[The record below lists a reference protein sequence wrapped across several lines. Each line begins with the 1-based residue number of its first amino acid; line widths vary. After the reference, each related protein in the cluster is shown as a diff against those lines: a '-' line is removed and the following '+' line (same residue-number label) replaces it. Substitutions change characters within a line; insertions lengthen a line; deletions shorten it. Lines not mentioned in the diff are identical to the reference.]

1 MVDLDIRLSVAGDL
15 AVDVEAE
22 GAAADFDMVL
32 GYNMGGGGGAD
43 LQTKSVTYTPTT
55 AEQTDSVHADLGYD
69 GLSRV
74 NVTVGAMPAG
84 TAGTPTAA
92 KGAVSGHSVAV
103 TPSVT
108 NSAGYIAGGT
118 ETGAPVTVS
127 AAELVDGTLS
137 ITANGPYDVTNY
149 AGATVSVS
157 APTPA
162 LQSKTATPTEQQQT
176 VTADSGY
183 DGLSSVT
190 VDAIDAG
197 YVGSGV
203 TRRTSSSLTASGATV
218 TAPAGYYASA
228 ASKSVASGSATP
240 AASISATGASV
251 STGTNT
257 LTLSK
262 TVSNTPQVSAG
273 YIGSGTAG
281 NSSVSLTASVTTKAA
296 ATITPST
303 SAQTIA
309 AGTYLTGAQ
318 TIAAMPAGT
327 AGTPTASKGA
337 VSNHSVSVT
346 PSVTNTTGYITGG
359 TKTGTAV
366 TVSASE
372 LVSGTK
378 SITENGTG
386 IDVANYSAVD
396 VSVASGGGNDFI
408 ITVSWND
415 STQLWEPDCTV
426 YEWWDA
432 YTGGKTI
439 AIECSDG
446 SAVNWFCDD
455 DYVFVYIVYAWD
467 GNSLIGSD
475 YIFSVDGVEHG
486 MDTETIVPVFDSPT
500 RTYTP
505 TTSQQT
511 ETITFDPSSYN
522 GIQQVGVTVNAMPT
536 GTAGTP
542 TASKGTV
549 SNHAITVTPTVT
561 NTAGYISGGTIN
573 GTGVSV
579 SASELVSGTLS
590 ITSSGTKDVTNYA
603 SASVSAMTLPT
614 ATSSTPSGTS
624 KLAVTPGT
632 AAKYINIP
640 TGYNSA
646 AAYYTVNGDAN
657 LVAGNIKSGTTI
669 FGVQGTY
676 SGGGSSKNVQVQQ
689 STTRSTSTSGTQVI
703 SLTCTT
709 AGTYDVYWTTF
720 RSSTSGTWGS
730 RLYIGGTAYETMD
743 TGDWT
748 NHVQNRHVANV
759 SIGANQAVA
768 VYVQSRGSNYYGYVG
783 TLTIVQSS

>member
-32 GYNMGGGGGAD
+32 GYDMGGGGAD
-43 LQTKSVTYTPTT
+43 LQAKSVTYTPTT
-55 AEQTDSVHADLGYD
+55 AEQTDTVHADLGYD
-69 GLSRV
+69 GLSSV

-162 LQSKTATPTEQQQT
+162 LQSKNATPTEQQQT

-190 VDAIDAG
+190 VGAIDAG

-218 TAPAGYYASA
+218 TAPAGYYEQAASKAVASGTAGTPSASKGTVSNHSVSVTPSVTNSTGYITGGTKTGTAVTVSAGELVSGDKPITANGTGIDVANYATVSVAVPSGQPNLQTKAVTYTPSETQQTAAVTADSGYDGLDEVDVTVEAVSSTYVGSDITRRSSSDLTASGATVSAPAGYYASA

-251 STGTNT
+251 STGNNT

-372 LVSGTK
+372 LVSGSETK
-378 SITENGTG
+378 T
-386 IDVANYSAVD
+386 AN
-396 VSVASGGGNDFI
+396 
-408 ITVSWND
+408 
-415 STQLWEPDCTV
+415 
-426 YEWWDA
+426 
-432 YTGGKTI
+432 
-439 AIECSDG
+439 
-446 SAVNWFCDD
+446 
-455 DYVFVYIVYAWD
+455 
-467 GNSLIGSD
+467 
-475 YIFSVDGVEHG
+475 
-486 MDTETIVPVFDSPT
+486 
-500 RTYTP
+500 
-505 TTSQQT
+505 
-511 ETITFDPSSYN
+511 
-522 GIQQVGVTVNAMPT
+522 
-536 GTAGTP
+536 
-542 TASKGTV
+542 
-549 SNHAITVTPTVT
+549 
-561 NTAGYISGGTIN
+561 
-573 GTGVSV
+573 
-579 SASELVSGTLS
+579 
-590 ITSSGTKDVTNYA
+590 
-603 SASVSAMTLPT
+603 
-614 ATSSTPSGTS
+614 
-624 KLAVTPGT
+624 
-632 AAKYINIP
+632 
-640 TGYNSA
+640 
-646 AAYYTVNGDAN
+646 
-657 LVAGNIKSGTTI
+657 
-669 FGVQGTY
+669 
-676 SGGGSSKNVQVQQ
+676 
-689 STTRSTSTSGTQVI
+689 
-703 SLTCTT
+703 
-709 AGTYDVYWTTF
+709 GTYDVTNLAELVVNVSGGGGDDRLTLLSTADMGTIET
-720 RSSTSGTWGS
+720 SSTSAANTGVTLTAQGIDDYDLLIVEAACTKTNGRHLATYSLVYLYNTSNLSS
-730 RLYIGGTAYETMD
+730 RTAA
-743 TGDWT
+743 
-748 NHVQNRHVANV
+748 VVANAKLNYKV
-759 SIGANQAVA
+759 TSAGVVTSRGATSNYGG
-768 VYVQSRGSNYYGYVG
+768 VYVQSCSIAASGSTHSATMTIYKKYTSNDTNTLNGTYTGKIYGIKLHELLG
-783 TLTIVQSS
+783 L